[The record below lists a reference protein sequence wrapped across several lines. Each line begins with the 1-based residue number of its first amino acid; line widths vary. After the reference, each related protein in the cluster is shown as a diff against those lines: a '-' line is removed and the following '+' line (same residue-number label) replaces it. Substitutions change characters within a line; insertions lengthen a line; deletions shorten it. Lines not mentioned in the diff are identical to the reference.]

1 MLMRITII
9 PIPIS
14 HYMGLALKN
23 TLGFISFA
31 IFAGFAVGIYPVAAA
46 DEETFNL
53 SIKNHKF
60 EPAELTVPSGK
71 RIKLIVKN
79 EDPTPEEF
87 ESKDLKR
94 EKVIGG
100 NKQATIVV
108 GPLKPGSYK
117 FFGEYNESTAKGQLI
132 AK

>member
-1 MLMRITII
+1 MRITII
-9 PIPIS
+9 CIPAINF
-14 HYMGLALKN
+14 MGFKLKN
-23 TLGFISFA
+23 TLRFICFVFA
-31 IFAGFAVGIYPVAAA
+31 TSVGTGISTAHAA
-46 DEETFNL
+46 DDETFTL

-60 EPAELTVPSGK
+60 EPAELSVPSGK

-100 NKQATIVV
+100 GKQATIVV

>member
-1 MLMRITII
+1 MRITII
-9 PIPIS
+9 CIPTIDS
-14 HYMGLALKN
+14 IGITLKN
-23 TLGFISFA
+23 TLKFIYFALAIGFGAGISLA
-31 IFAGFAVGIYPVAAA
+31 HAA
-46 DEETFNL
+46 DDETFTL

-60 EPAELTVPSGK
+60 EPSELSVPAGK

-100 NKQATIVV
+100 NKQTTIIV